1 MSEEEIL
8 PPRTLSFLAFLC
20 DLCDLCGEKNSE
32 LRKYCHT
39 HLCGYFPG
47 IHFEHLQQRSDYSTM
62 QGYHENID
70 VLVVWDGTVGAAAAL
85 GAQRGIPSRDVPL
98 RDIRALLREHDAI
111 VPGDE

>member
-1 MSEEEIL
+1 
-8 PPRTLSFLAFLC
+8 
-20 DLCDLCGEKNSE
+20 
-32 LRKYCHT
+32 
-39 HLCGYFPG
+39 
-47 IHFEHLQQRSDYSTM
+47 M